1 MNILVATNGSDSAID
16 AARRAIDLL
25 RPDAHVVLLTVVLE
39 YQDPE
44 EDAGGFEGPVIS
56 DEEAEKHYKERTTAG
71 QAALQKTAAVL
82 GPDVEVRLVPGG
94 EEPGAVIDRV
104 AGEIQADVLVV
115 GSSSKGW
122 LRRLF
127 GRSVSDYV
135 AHHAPCPVMIVR
147 HAS

>member
-25 RPDAHVVLLTVVLE
+25 RADAHVVLLTVVLE
-39 YQDPE
+39 YQDPQ
-44 EDAGGFEGPVIS
+44 EDAGGFESPVIS
-56 DEEAEKHYKERTTAG
+56 DEEAEKGFEDRTAAG
-71 QAALQKTAAVL
+71 RAALQKTAAVL
-82 GPDVEVRLVPGG
+82 GHDVEVRLVPGG

-104 AGEIQADVLVV
+104 ASEIGADVLVV

-127 GRSVSDYV
+127 GHSVSDYV
-135 AHHAPCPVMIVR
+135 AHHAPCPVMIIR
-147 HAS
+147 HDT